1 MDGFFKRLKYYGIG
15 LLMGLIFV
23 TFFMKNSGCSW
34 MPENRLKTSLFERII
49 VLSEENQKKL
59 LEMKVTEKEL
69 ISAIRE
75 GDVIF
80 KKSKKDNALK
90 VYHIDCKTSKGIK
103 FSCKIVMPFDSF
115 ISEIIFSNQESDK
128 IKNTEIGFG
137 KPIYFPKSLD
147 FLHVKKSD
155 LLTFQ
160 QKFMEI
166 KDDNKLFKKIRESGF
181 IDFEKSRLNR
191 SPKPEH
197 WITFKGN
204 NNENIS
210 AKSIWY
216 KEKIEIIAFDLPDSS
231 SCK

>member
-15 LLMGLIFV
+15 LLIGLIFV
-23 TFFMKNSGCSW
+23 TFFMRGRGCSW
-34 MPENRLKTSLFERII
+34 MPENRLKTSLFERIM

-59 LEMKVTEKEL
+59 SALNLSETEL

-80 KKSKKDNALK
+80 NKSKKDNALK
-90 VYHIDCKTSKGIK
+90 VYHIDCKTNKGLK
-103 FSCKIVMPFDSF
+103 FSCKIVMPSESF

-128 IKNTEIGFG
+128 IKNTGIGFG
-137 KPIYFPKSLD
+137 KPIYFPKLLD
-147 FLHVKKSD
+147 FLYVKKSD
-155 LLTFQ
+155 LLTCQ
-160 QKFMEI
+160 LKFMKI
-166 KDDNKLFKKIRESGF
+166 IDDNKLFKKIRESGF
-181 IDFEKSRLNR
+181 IDFKKSRLNR